1 MKRTRTLILTALFAA
16 LTAVGALIRIPTPTS
31 SFTLQIFFTAMAG
44 VLLGPKWGAASQA
57 VYVLLGLVG
66 LPVFISGGGPGAL
79 LQPTGGFLFGMIVM
93 AWVVGRIVERRGS
106 SFKSICLACAVG
118 LLVLY
123 AVGLPWMHG
132 ILTVYLE
139 RDWTLRQTVV
149 SGMLV
154 FLPWDLGKL
163 VLAAALCTRIRPRIS
178 HLL

>member
-1 MKRTRTLILTALFAA
+1 MQRTRNLILIALFAA
-16 LTAVGALIRIPTPTS
+16 LTAVGAFLRIPTPTS
-31 SFTLQIFFTAMAG
+31 SFTLQVFFPAMAG
-44 VLLGPKWGAASQA
+44 VLLGSRRGAASQT

-66 LPVFISGGGPGAL
+66 LPVFTSGGGPGVL
-79 LQPTGGFLFGMIVM
+79 LQPTGGFLPGMIAM
-93 AWVVGRIVERRGS
+93 AWVTGRITDRRGH
-106 SFKSICLACAVG
+106 SFGTICLACAVG
-118 LLVLY
+118 LLALY
-123 AVGLPWMHG
+123 AVGRPWMHG